1 MSRNQINPKVR
12 ETLLE
17 LKRHP
22 EPCLLNLRSTTI
34 AAKTIDRVGGSG
46 PTPIVRVT
54 GTDGSARDIP
64 LRLIESVDIPGLS
77 AR

>member
-1 MSRNQINPKVR
+1 MSQDQMNPKVR

-22 EPCLLNLRSTTI
+22 EPCLLNLRSTTV
-34 AAKTIDRVGGSG
+34 AVKTVDRVEDSG
-46 PTPIVRVT
+46 PASVVRVT
-54 GTDGSARDIP
+54 GTDGSPRDIP
-64 LRLIESVDIPGLS
+64 LRLIESVDVPGLS

>member
-1 MSRNQINPKVR
+1 MSQAPINPKVR

-22 EPCLLNLRSTTI
+22 EPCLLNLRDTTVAVKTVQAVAGTGST
-34 AAKTIDRVGGSG
+34 AV
-46 PTPIVRVT
+46 VRVT
-54 GTDGSARDIP
+54 GTDGTVRDVP